1 MKKIIQ
7 SVLPVALL
15 LIMKAV
21 PAFSAPVP
29 DSSYIIRG
37 HLAGQQTGK
46 LYLRYRLDREAHSDS
61 VMLKDGHFEFTGFI
75 RQPVE
80 ASLYLPTKN
89 NPFSPGLQFY
99 LEPGTTLVTGYDS
112 FNEAIVQGGQTQAE
126 YVLWNK
132 VSASLTARMND
143 LMSRRYKNREN
154 MDSAAAIMVLMRQF
168 SKDRAAA
175 ELKFISRFPESYVS
189 WSLAES
195 NGIAINPE
203 VLSPEMDAI
212 NPTFR
217 NTPEGKEIDRKLE
230 IAKRTWIGSPSIDVT
245 QADVNGKQV
254 TLSSFRGKYVLV
266 DFWASW
272 CGPCR
277 MENPYVL
284 KAYNAYKDK
293 GFTVLGVSMDD
304 EKGREK
310 WIKAIAEDRMPWM
323 QVSDLKG
330 MRENVAANLYGIR
343 AIPQNFLVDPNGVIV
358 AKNLRGDDV
367 LLTVGEIMKGQH

>member
-1 MKKIIQ
+1 MKKIIRLA
-7 SVLPVALL
+7 LPAAILL
-15 LIMKAV
+15 TMKAA
-21 PAFSAPVP
+21 PAFCAP
-29 DSSYIIRG
+29 DSAYTIKG
-37 HLAGQQTGK
+37 YLAGQQTGK
-46 LYLRYRLDREAHSDS
+46 LYLNYRMGRESHRDS
-61 VMLKDGHFEFTGFI
+61 AMLSNGYFELKGFI
-75 RQPVE
+75 SRPVE
-80 ASLYLPTKN
+80 ASLYLPIKPNTY
-89 NPFSPGLQFY
+89 SSGLQFY
-99 LEPGTTLVTGYDS
+99 LEPGTTLVTGYGS
-112 FNEAIVQGGQTQAE
+112 FDEAIVQGGQTQAE

-132 VSASLTARMND
+132 VSEKLTARMNN
-143 LMSRRYKNREN
+143 LMTRKYMNREN
-154 MDSAAAIMVLMRQF
+154 MDSAAAIMTLMKEY

-175 ELKFISRFPESYVS
+175 ELKFISHFPESYVS
-189 WSLAES
+189 WSLVDG

-203 VLSPEMDAI
+203 TLAPLMDAI
-212 NPTFR
+212 SPKFR

-230 IAKRTWIGSPSIDVT
+230 IAKRTWIGSPSIDFT
-245 QADVNGKQV
+245 QADVNGKPV
-254 TLSSFRGKYVLV
+254 KLSSFRGKYVLV

-310 WIKAIAEDRMPWM
+310 WIKAIADDKMPWM

-330 MRENVAANLYGIR
+330 MKENVAANLYGIR

-367 LLTVGEIMKGQH
+367 LLTLKEIMKGQN